1 MRLLFFIA
9 ISIAASFAQ
18 AQAVSVPDALTLPE
32 AEVESR
38 LAESH
43 PSALY
48 AYAKRL
54 FEAGRKDDAVMW
66 FYAGQLRFRY
76 HLKANPSL
84 PRDGQPALMASLN
97 ATLGQMINEW
107 AGGSPR
113 EWAASIQK
121 ALDWDA
127 STPNPT
133 TPKEQHGP
141 ALADMRSGLAGLA
154 QQIRDSEGTIRTQRK
169 SRGLENR

>member
-1 MRLLFFIA
+1 MRLLLFIA
-9 ISIAASFAQ
+9 ISIAVTFAE
-18 AQAVSVPDALTLPE
+18 AQPLSIPDAVSKPE
-32 AEVESR
+32 AEVEPR

-43 PSALY
+43 PTALY

-84 PRDGQPALMASLN
+84 PRDGEPALMASLN
-97 ATLGQMINEW
+97 ATVGQTINEW

-113 EWAASIQK
+113 EWAASTQK

-127 STPNPT
+127 KTPNPT
-133 TPKEQHGP
+133 TPKEQYGV
-141 ALADMRSGLAGLA
+141 ALAEMRSGLADLA
-154 QQIRDSEGTIRTQRK
+154 QQIRDGEDTIRTKRK

>member
-1 MRLLFFIA
+1 MRLLIFIA
-9 ISIAASFAQ
+9 LSIALDFAR
-18 AQAVSVPDALTLPE
+18 AQSLSIPDAMSRPE
-32 AEVESR
+32 AEAESR

-43 PSALY
+43 PGALY
-48 AYAKRL
+48 AYARRM
-54 FEAGRKDDAVMW
+54 FDAGRKDDAVMW

-84 PRDGQPALMASLN
+84 PRDGEPALMVSLN
-97 ATLGQMINEW
+97 ATVGQTINEW

-113 EWAASIQK
+113 QWADSIQK

-127 STPNPT
+127 KSPNPV
-133 TPKEQHGP
+133 TPKEQYGA
-141 ALADMRSGLAGLA
+141 ALADMRSGLTDLA
-154 QQIRDSEGTIRTQRK
+154 QQIRTSEDTIRTKRK